1 VAAESEDSKC
11 ATGVI
16 SDLENMYSK
25 NGQAGPLKVPNRLP
39 DRDLY
44 SSAIEACV
52 ADGQME
58 AALDQVDAL
67 DRRGLKPTQA
77 GYVSITTNQSI
88 NRPTT

>member
-1 VAAESEDSKC
+1 MRGGWRGRKRGRQQIGNKGAAHTKTTH
-11 ATGVI
+11 ATI
-16 SDLENMYSK
+16 SS
-25 NGQAGPLKVPNRLP
+25 LKVPNRLP

-58 AALDQVDAL
+58 AALDQVDSL

-77 GYVSITTNQSI
+77 GYVTITTN
-88 NRPTT
+88 